1 MQAAIGFIGLGNIGE
16 PLCRRLLARDHELVV
31 YDVSATAMARLAS
44 AAVTPVQS
52 PREVAERASVVVLS
66 LPNSAIVEEVVLGAE
81 GLVAGFTPGQ
91 VLIDTSSS
99 RPSSTRRLAATLAE
113 RGVTMLDAPV
123 SGGVVRARSGQLAVM
138 VGGDRAVFEAHRN
151 LFTAFGEQIFYVGGP
166 GNGHLTK
173 ALNNLLSATTLAS
186 AVETVLL
193 GERAGLDPAI
203 LIEVV
208 NASSGR
214 SNSTEVKFPRY
225 ILPESYDSGFGL
237 GLLNKDVQIALETA
251 AEVGAPLFLGA
262 LAGQLWQTA
271 AVTHGGGDH
280 TEYFQFMREWSGAVE
295 RD

>member
-1 MQAAIGFIGLGNIGE
+1 MPATIGFIGLGNIGE
-16 PLCRRLLARDHELVV
+16 PLCRRLLAHDHELVV
-31 YDVSATAMARLAS
+31 YDVSAAAMARLAS
-44 AAVTPVQS
+44 TAVTPVQS
-52 PREVAERASVVVLS
+52 PREVAERAPVVVLS
-66 LPNSAIVEEVVLGAE
+66 LPSSAIVEEVVLGAE
-81 GLVAGFTPGQ
+81 GLSAGFTPGQ

-113 RGVTMLDAPV
+113 RGVAMLDAPV
-123 SGGVVRARSGQLAVM
+123 SGGVVRARAGQLAVM
-138 VGGDRAVFEAHRN
+138 VGGDRAVFEAHRI
-151 LFTAFGEQIFYVGGP
+151 LLAAFGEQIFYVGGA
-166 GNGHLTK
+166 GNGHLAK

-251 AEVGAPLFLGA
+251 VELGAPLFLGA
-262 LAGQLWQTA
+262 LAGQLWQA
-271 AVTHGGGDH
+271 AAATHGGGDH
-280 TEYFQFMREWSGAVE
+280 TEYYQFMREWSGTVE